1 MSEEKKY
8 FRAGLGL
15 RKEMNEVIDREFT
28 AAIIEYMKANNY
40 RLQVGPYTFVLAKEF
55 GFCYGVERAINYSYQ
70 IFKKFPDKR
79 VFITG
84 EVIHNPFVNKR
95 LLDMGVRFL
104 SGQYQRDNKVED
116 IQAEDVVILPA
127 FGVPVSD
134 LQRFREIG
142 CTIVDTTCGS
152 VIVVWKNVEKYAQ
165 AGFTSVVHGKHY
177 HEETRA
183 TCSQA
188 TKYEHGHYLVILDQK
203 EAKMIADYLA
213 GKLKKES
220 FCRHFADAMSPDF
233 DPDKHLQRI
242 GMANQTTMLMSETQL
257 ISDYLATVYAER
269 FGAEKL
275 NEHFR
280 AMDTIC
286 SATQERQDALKDLI
300 SEEDVDIF
308 VIIGGFNSSNTANLA
323 NIGKA
328 TGKAT
333 YHIRGEEDILPG
345 NTIRSL
351 PGLKHEAIE
360 TAAWLPEK
368 EQKIAVTAGASTP
381 NTVIATVIEK
391 ILRDNNLSAEL
402 ETTLAKMTNKN

>member
-1 MSEEKKY
+1 
-8 FRAGLGL
+8 
-15 RKEMNEVIDREFT
+15 
-28 AAIIEYMKANNY
+28 
-40 RLQVGPYTFVLAKEF
+40 
-55 GFCYGVERAINYSYQ
+55 
-70 IFKKFPDKR
+70 
-79 VFITG
+79 
-84 EVIHNPFVNKR
+84 
-95 LLDMGVRFL
+95 
-104 SGQYQRDNKVED
+104 
-116 IQAEDVVILPA
+116 
-127 FGVPVSD
+127 
-134 LQRFREIG
+134 
-142 CTIVDTTCGS
+142 
-152 VIVVWKNVEKYAQ
+152 
-165 AGFTSVVHGKHY
+165 
-177 HEETRA
+177 
-183 TCSQA
+183 
-188 TKYEHGHYLVILDQK
+188 
-203 EAKMIADYLA
+203 
-213 GKLKKES
+213 
-220 FCRHFADAMSPDF
+220 
-233 DPDKHLQRI
+233 
-242 GMANQTTMLMSETQL
+242 MSETQA

-360 TAAWLPEK
+360 TAAWLPAK